1 MTSDF
6 IAFDLEIAKV
16 INDPDVDW
24 KEQRPLGISCAAVAY
39 YNETREIVYQDWHS
53 NSGKTSMTDIQCRAM
68 IKSLEGYVLT
78 GKRIVTVNGAGFD
91 FDVLAEE
98 SGWHSNCV
106 DLAMDHVDLCF
117 LVLSMRGHFLGL
129 DAMAKGAGV
138 IGKLHDVRLN
148 DGTLLEDMGGAKAPQ
163 LWADGERSAV
173 MAYLRDDVRAT
184 LQTAEMIEST
194 GMIGW
199 TSRKGK
205 WNSYRTPTT
214 GLLNVAGCLT
224 MRMPNNSWM
233 TNPPTREGVLAWTKP
248 VNPAVLAEEEVQDDI
263 PW

>member
-1 MTSDF
+1 
-6 IAFDLEIAKV
+6 
-16 INDPDVDW
+16 
-24 KEQRPLGISCAAVAY
+24 
-39 YNETREIVYQDWHS
+39 
-53 NSGKTSMTDIQCRAM
+53 
-68 IKSLEGYVLT
+68 
-78 GKRIVTVNGAGFD
+78 
-91 FDVLAEE
+91 
-98 SGWHSNCV
+98 
-106 DLAMDHVDLCF
+106 
-117 LVLSMRGHFLGL
+117 
-129 DAMAKGAGV
+129 
-138 IGKLHDVRLN
+138 
-148 DGTLLEDMGGAKAPQ
+148 MGGAKAPQ